1 MVALTA
7 HFVTKFG
14 PETPCPAPAELLC
27 CVCGSARIPAPDG
40 ATAETRFTCR
50 DCSRRIW
57 RRKQTARA
65 KLPVDLEVA
74 GGSRIPF

>member
-1 MVALTA
+1 MGLPATLLP
-7 HFVTKFG
+7 
-14 PETPCPAPAELLC
+14 PERPQTRIAFLICR
-27 CVCGSARIPAPDG
+27 VCESEKIPAPDG

-65 KLPVDLEVA
+65 KLPVDPEPA